1 MVLYLNGALYMAC
14 YLQDCTN
21 FIKYL
26 PKSTQ
31 YVSRFFFPIPA
42 MQMIWSPNIVC
53 LHFLNIFHI
62 SFMKT
67 QYPTDVRLPCPS
79 PTLESGSHRLFPLG
93 CPSQSI
99 LLSYHSLNALFWY
112 SVFYEVVHN
121 GPDRSIFLPPRTS
134 PCTLSMGFT

>member
-1 MVLYLNGALYMAC
+1 MEHFTWHVIYKTVQISLNIFQNQPSMFP
-14 YLQDCTN
+14 D
-21 FIKYL
+21 
-26 PKSTQ
+26 
-31 YVSRFFFPIPA
+31 FFFPIPA